1 MNHIFERG
9 QSDVTLLLLH
19 GTGGNEHDLLP
30 IGRMVDPDANLL
42 GVRGNVLENGM
53 PRFFK
58 RLREGVFDLEDLF
71 ERTEE
76 LKAFLDQAAKE
87 LEFARDKVVAIGY
100 SNGANIAGSL
110 LFRHGQAL
118 KGAILHH
125 PMVPF
130 RNTALPDMTG
140 VPIYIGAGKMDP
152 LCPPDETKELESLFK
167 KAGADVSLYW
177 EDGGH
182 QLTHREIEQAK
193 SWYETHIKAK
203 K

>member
-1 MNHIFERG
+1 M
-9 QSDVTLLLLH
+9 LLH

-30 IGRMVDPDANLL
+30 IGRMIDPRANLL

-58 RLREGVFDLEDLF
+58 RLREGVFDVEDLI
-71 ERTEE
+71 ERTDE

-87 LEFARDKVVAIGY
+87 LEFDRGQVVAVGY
-100 SNGANIAGSL
+100 SNGANIAGGL
-110 LFRHGQAL
+110 LFRHKQVL

-130 RNTALPDMTG
+130 RNAALPDMTG
-140 VPIYIGAGKMDP
+140 VPVFIGAGKMDP
-152 LCPPDETKELESLFK
+152 LCPPEETNELEDLFK
-167 KAGADVSLYW
+167 SAGADVLLHW

-182 QLTHREIEQAK
+182 QLARREMEQAK
-193 SWYETHIKAK
+193 SWYETYIIA
-203 K
+203 

>member
-9 QSDVTLLLLH
+9 QSDVTLPLLH

-76 LKAFLDQAAKE
+76 LKAFLDQGRQRA
-87 LEFARDKVVAIGY
+87 
-100 SNGANIAGSL
+100 
-110 LFRHGQAL
+110 
-118 KGAILHH
+118 
-125 PMVPF
+125 
-130 RNTALPDMTG
+130 
-140 VPIYIGAGKMDP
+140 
-152 LCPPDETKELESLFK
+152 
-167 KAGADVSLYW
+167 
-177 EDGGH
+177 
-182 QLTHREIEQAK
+182 
-193 SWYETHIKAK
+193 
-203 K
+203 